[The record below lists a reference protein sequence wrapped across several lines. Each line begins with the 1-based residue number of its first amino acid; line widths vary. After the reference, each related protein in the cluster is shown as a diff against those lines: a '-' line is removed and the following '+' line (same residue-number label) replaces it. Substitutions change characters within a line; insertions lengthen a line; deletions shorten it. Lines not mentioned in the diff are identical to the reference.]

1 MDRTERFYKIDQLL
15 SERQV
20 VPMALLQERLEVSRA
35 TIKRDLE
42 YLRNRLNAPIV
53 WDRQAQGYR
62 FGSPEQ
68 AGLGAGARYELPGLW
83 FSSEEILA
91 LLTMQHLLAN
101 LDRGGL
107 LGAQVEPLQA
117 RLRGLLGSAHNPA
130 EEVQKRVRILGMAA
144 RATPLDQF
152 SLVGAALL
160 NRKRLFISYFAR
172 GKGEASDREISPLRL
187 IHYRDN
193 WYLDAWCHLRQGL
206 RSFSLDALRSVKLLE
221 EAALDVPED
230 KLDAELGAGYGIFSG
245 RELEWARLRFTPHR
259 ARWVASE
266 TWHPKQK
273 GYFDADGSY
282 ILELPYS
289 DDREL
294 TMDILRHGREVEVLA
309 PATLRRRVADELQAA
324 FAEYS

>member
-324 FAEYS
+324 FAGYS